1 MNYTLHQLLIL
12 ARVAEY
18 QSITKAAEALHL
30 SQPAVSVQLKKLQEQ
45 FQVPL
50 FHIRSKK
57 VFVTD
62 FGASLVQTALEMA
75 DKLEALHYQS
85 RGAAGAL
92 SGRLSLSI
100 VSTGKYIMP
109 YFLES
114 FLAQNPEVEL
124 RMDVTNKAGVVRALD
139 NSEAE
144 LALVSTLPRML
155 KIAELPLLQ
164 NHLFW
169 ISGRQFECQKKE
181 YRVEELTDQPL
192 IFRETGS
199 ATRLAMEQV
208 CGRKKLGSGKEL
220 ELTSNEAIKQAI
232 VAGLG
237 SSVMPLIGLKNELAQ
252 ADVQII
258 PVKGLPVVTQWR
270 LIWLST
276 RSLSPVANAY
286 LTHLKMHKDQVL
298 ERHFGWTASYL

>member
-1 MNYTLHQLLIL
+1 MHYTLHQLLVL

-30 SQPAVSVQLKKLQEQ
+30 SQPAVSIQLKKLQEQ

-62 FGASLVQTALEMA
+62 FGAVLVQTALEMA
-75 DKLEALHYQS
+75 NKLEALHYQS
-85 RGAAGAL
+85 KGAAGAL

-114 FLAQNPEVEL
+114 FLAQNPGVEL

-155 KIAELPLLQ
+155 KISELPLLQ

-181 YRVEELTDQPL
+181 YRVEELTNQPL

-208 CGRKKLGSGKEL
+208 CGRKNVGGAKEL

-237 SSVMPLIGLKNELAQ
+237 SSVMPLIGLKNELAHG
-252 ADVQII
+252 DVQIV

-286 LTHLKMHKDQVL
+286 LTHLQKHKDQVL
-298 ERHFGWTASYL
+298 ERHFGWTAAYL